1 VRYVDEYRDPAAARA
16 LLARIAAE
24 SRRPVR
30 FMEFCGGHTHAVLRF
45 GLRRLLAPTVRLS
58 AGPGCPVC
66 VTAAGDLD
74 RAIALARVPG
84 AILAT
89 FGDMV
94 RVPGSC
100 GTLETARAGGADVRA
115 VTSPLD
121 ALAAARRHPERPVIL
136 LGVGFEATA
145 PGVAATL
152 ERADA
157 EGVPNL
163 FLYSLHKRTLP
174 AVRAVLGGGGVR
186 MDGVIGPG
194 HVAAVVGADAWRP
207 VAEEYGV
214 PCAVAGF
221 EPLDILDAIARLVEM
236 AEAGRAEVANAYPRS
251 VRPEGNPAA
260 RAALDRVFCA
270 DDAAW
275 RGLGVLPES
284 GLALR
289 PEFAHR
295 DAAAAFAEALAEVA
309 PGEEPAGCR
318 CGDVLRG
325 ALEPPGC
332 PLYRTACTPERPVG
346 PCMVSSEGACAAHYR
361 YGEAA

>member
-1 VRYVDEYRDPAAARA
+1 VRYVDEFRDPAAACA
-16 LLARIAAE
+16 LLARIVAE

-30 FMEFCGGHTHAVLRF
+30 FMEFCGGHTHAILRY
-45 GLRRLLAPTVRLS
+45 GLRRLLPPTVRLL

-94 RVPGSC
+94 RVPGTR
-100 GTLETARAGGADVRA
+100 GTLETARAAGADVRT

-136 LGVGFEATA
+136 LGVGFETTA

-152 ERADA
+152 ERAEA
-157 EGVPNL
+157 EGVPNV
-163 FLYSLHKRTLP
+163 FLYSLHKLTIP
-174 AVRAVLGGGGVR
+174 AMRAVLGAGDVR
-186 MDGVIGPG
+186 VDGVIGPG

-214 PCAVAGF
+214 PCAISGF

-236 AEAGRAEVANAYPRS
+236 AEAGRAE
-251 VRPEGNPAA
+251 G
-260 RAALDRVFCA
+260 
-270 DDAAW
+270 
-275 RGLGVLPES
+275 
-284 GLALR
+284 
-289 PEFAHR
+289 
-295 DAAAAFAEALAEVA
+295 
-309 PGEEPAGCR
+309 
-318 CGDVLRG
+318 
-325 ALEPPGC
+325 
-332 PLYRTACTPERPVG
+332 PV
-346 PCMVSSEGACAAHYR
+346 
-361 YGEAA
+361 